1 VRLSEEPGA
10 RKPPRPVE
18 GLRARRIRAEQGGLG
33 HRPLR
38 GRNPQKGGGK
48 MAKTVQH
55 ESGALTDTA
64 LVVLGWLAFLG
75 AAATSGM
82 APMVSTLLMAVARV
96 LP

>member
-1 VRLSEEPGA
+1 
-10 RKPPRPVE
+10 
-18 GLRARRIRAEQGGLG
+18 
-33 HRPLR
+33 
-38 GRNPQKGGGK
+38 